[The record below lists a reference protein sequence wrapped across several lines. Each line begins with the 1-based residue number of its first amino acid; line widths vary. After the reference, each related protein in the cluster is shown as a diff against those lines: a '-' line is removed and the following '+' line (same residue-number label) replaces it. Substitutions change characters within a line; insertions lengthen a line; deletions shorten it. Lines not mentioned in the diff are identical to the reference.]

1 MLNMAFADNY
11 AEQMRR
17 TLLHLLAWGLFVTFS
32 ALLSGKIS
40 MIPGLLTG
48 WTSSLLYFLLMCRR
62 VKKSAE
68 LPPEKALASMR
79 TGWLFR
85 YGFIISIL
93 VLAVKV
99 PGIDFWAAVVGL
111 FSLHI
116 VLILN
121 AVWIVVAGLITNL
134 GKSRITRR
142 RE

>member
-1 MLNMAFADNY
+1 MLKMEFADNY

-17 TLLHLLAWGLFVTFS
+17 TLLHLLAWGFFVIFS

-40 MIPGLLTG
+40 MILGLLTG
-48 WTSSLLYFLLMCRR
+48 WTSSLIYFLLMCRR
-62 VKKSAE
+62 VKRSTE
-68 LPPEKALASMR
+68 LPPEKALSSMR
-79 TGWLFR
+79 TGWLLR

-99 PGIDFWAAVVGL
+99 PGIDFWAAVVGV

-116 VLILN
+116 VLMVN

-134 GKSRITRR
+134 GKS
-142 RE
+142 E